1 MRFSN
6 HKLADSGR
14 FVRRSFLFACLAS
27 LLLGSSSKASTVLD
41 FGQINA
47 GDNVTLHNNGAGVS
61 TLSTAGNPSPDGGPL
76 SIAVDITTFMGAPGV
91 NIPAYMTFVGVTST
105 GPASYN
111 VATNTDSQPFSG
123 TIEFS
128 ALPGGPSGPGTNYL
142 TAVFTNAL
150 FSPTLSGADLGFLA
164 TLGATQPPESLV
176 LTSDFA
182 LLGPPTSLSI
192 GFTNLSNALTI
203 ASGSLGI
210 VGDTT
215 MQAGGPIAGKIVP
228 EPSTFAIA
236 GLGALGMI
244 GYGLRRRKALGA

>member
-61 TLSTAGNPSPDGGPL
+61 TLSTAGNPGPDGGPL
-76 SIAVDITTFMGAPGV
+76 SIAVDITTFMGASGV
-91 NIPAYMTFVGVTST
+91 NIPAFMTFVGVTST

-111 VATNTDSQPFSG
+111 SVDNTDSQPFSG
-123 TIEFS
+123 TIEFT
-128 ALPGGPSGPGTNYL
+128 ALPGGVGANYL

-150 FSPTLSGADLGFLA
+150 FSPTLSGADLGTLA